1 MYDWNKVTRVT
12 RVTGVIRMTRVR
24 YLSSYL
30 E

>member
-12 RVTGVIRMTRVR
+12 RVTGVNMMTRVR